1 MRKCLLYA
9 ERRLRMQTKKLV
21 IMLTVLAT
29 LVLSACGGSGADAT
43 PTLSV
48 EQIQTLAV
56 MTYQAQLT
64 QTALAQPTS
73 TPAPTITPL
82 TVETFA
88 APSTSE
94 AVVATSTSA
103 SSAGSAAC
111 YGLSYVKDV
120 TIPDDTVMTPGQS
133 FTKTWLVANT
143 GTCAWEAG
151 FIFNVVSGDAL
162 GGVAVTLNQTVEPGR
177 QYEFSV
183 PMVAPT
189 NKTGELKGIWQL
201 SDANGNFFGDGV
213 YVLINVGGTAPT
225 ATGGAATATSAP
237 ATETPTA
244 TATATP

>member
-1 MRKCLLYA
+1 
-9 ERRLRMQTKKLV
+9 MQNTKLV
-21 IMLTVLAT
+21 ILLSLLTA
-29 LVLSACGGSGADAT
+29 LVLSACGGSDAGAT

-73 TPAPTITPL
+73 TPAPTNTP
-82 TVETFA
+82 VPVVTFA
-88 APSTSE
+88 APTTSSG
-94 AVVATSTSA
+94 VVATSTSA
-103 SSAGSAAC
+103 SSGQSSAC

-120 TIPDDTVMTPGQS
+120 TIPDKTQMTPGQS

-151 FIFNVVSGDAL
+151 FIFNVVAGEAMN
-162 GGVAVTLNQTVEPGR
+162 GVAVTLNQTVEPGR

-189 NKTGELKGIWQL
+189 NKTGELKGTWRL

-213 YVLINVGGTAPT
+213 YVLVNVASPA
-225 ATGGAATATSAP
+225 ATSTGAATATS
-237 ATETPTA
+237 TPTA
-244 TATATP
+244 TATTASSP

>member
-1 MRKCLLYA
+1 
-9 ERRLRMQTKKLV
+9 MQTKKIV
-21 IMLTVLAT
+21 IMLTLLAAIG
-29 LVLSACGGSGADAT
+29 LSACGGNGADAT

-73 TPAPTITPL
+73 TPAPTNTPMPL
-82 TVETFA
+82 VTFA
-88 APSTSE
+88 APSSSPE
-94 AVVATSTSA
+94 VLATSTTA
-103 SSAGSAAC
+103 GSAGSASC
-111 YGLSYVKDV
+111 YNLSYVKDV
-120 TIPDDTVMTPGQS
+120 TIPDNTAMTPGQS

-143 GTCAWEAG
+143 GTCAWESG
-151 FIFNVVSGDAL
+151 FVFNVVGGDAMD
-162 GGVAVTLNQTVEPGR
+162 GVAVTLNQTIEPGR

-189 NKTGELKGIWQL
+189 NQTGEVKGTWRL
-201 SDANGNFFGDGV
+201 SDSNGNFFGDGV

-225 ATGGAATATSAP
+225 ATATSAP
-237 ATETPTA
+237 ATDTL

>member
-1 MRKCLLYA
+1 MQKFRQFIVLTLLA
-9 ERRLRMQTKKLV
+9 V
-21 IMLTVLAT
+21 F
-29 LVLSACGGSGADAT
+29 VLSACGGSDAGAT
-43 PTLSV
+43 PTLSI

-73 TPAPTITPL
+73 TPEPTNTP
-82 TVETFA
+82 VPIVTFA
-88 APSTSE
+88 EPTTSSG
-94 AVVATSTSA
+94 VFATSTA
-103 SSAGSAAC
+103 AGSAQSSAC

-120 TIPDDTVMTPGQS
+120 TIPDNTEVTPGQS

-143 GTCAWEAG
+143 GSCAWESG
-151 FIFNVVSGDAL
+151 FIFNVVSGEAI

-189 NKTGELKGIWQL
+189 NKTGELKGTWRL

-213 YVLINVGGTAPT
+213 FVVVKIGS
-225 ATGGAATATSAP
+225 AATAAP
-237 ATETPTA
+237 TNTPTA
-244 TATATP
+244 TPTTP